1 MKFLKTFFYLLINQ
15 KIILINSPLQLI
27 NFNEFCFINED
38 FKNYNK
44 EIFVGYTN
52 SIAIKRIKK
61 TKKKL
66 KLKYKII
73 FLNEVINI
81 RIVHFIIKVRKILSF
96 RFEKCLVGDI
106 KYYLHKEFYKL
117 SKKRYIVDDGTSSLG
132 IKKLINNLN
141 TSNTILFTVYKSI
154 KFRKIKIIQ
163 NNYNFLNTTYLNKK
177 LNSKKEIHFISS
189 KINENI
195 KNPNTYYKVLR
206 NLKRR
211 YSKYKFIYFAHLNE
225 DIRLIKK
232 ELNIV
237 VIKHKLP
244 IELYY
249 AINSILPKKIIFNY
263 SSALFNINK
272 LFKDYKNTVN
282 IGVKN
287 KLNLLIDEHK
297 STLAKADDE
306 IRFLKI
312 KNQMLL

>member
-1 MKFLKTFFYLLINQ
+1 MEFLKAFYYLLLSR
-15 KIILINSPLQLI
+15 KIVLINSPLQLI

-38 FKNYNK
+38 FKNYNNK
-44 EIFVGYTN
+44 IFVGYTN
-52 SIAIKRIKK
+52 SIAIEKIKK

-66 KLKYKII
+66 KLKYKFF
-73 FLNEVINI
+73 FLNEVINVKI
-81 RIVHFIIKVRKILSF
+81 LHFIIKIRKILSL
-96 RFEKCLVGDI
+96 RFEECLVGDI
-106 KYYLHKEFYKL
+106 KYYLYEEFYKL
-117 SKKRYIVDDGTSSLG
+117 SKKKYIVDDGTSSLG

-141 TSNTILFTVYKSI
+141 TSNTVLFTVYKTI
-154 KFRKIKIIQ
+154 KIRKIKIIQ
-163 NNYNFLNTTYLNKK
+163 NDYNFLKTTYFNKK
-177 LNSKKEIHFISS
+177 LKSKKEIHFISS
-189 KINENI
+189 KMNQYI
-195 KNPNTYYKVLR
+195 KYPNTYYKVLR

-211 YSKYKFIYFAHLNE
+211 YSKYKFIYFAHLHE

-263 SSALFNINK
+263 SSALFNINR
-272 LFKDYKNTVN
+272 LFEDYKNTVN
-282 IGVKN
+282 IGVKH
-287 KLNLLIDEHK
+287 KLHLLIDEHK
-297 STLAKADDE
+297 STYAKADDE